1 LEEQVVSEH
10 GHPPDGEGAAPST
23 ILGKVANGIEG
34 FIRPIY
40 RWLGYLGALAIG
52 LLVVAMIYSA
62 IGRYVNHPL
71 NGSTDIIE
79 MGLLVMIAL
88 AMGIEHMGHEKMT
101 VDAVS
106 RLLPKKMQAV
116 IAPVI
121 FALVIVI
128 LVVAIWQ
135 LIKLGIKI
143 QDRGE
148 LTKDVL
154 HLPKYPFVYLITFG
168 VFTLV
173 PIYLARFLASIDR
186 LVKR

>member
-1 LEEQVVSEH
+1 
-10 GHPPDGEGAAPST
+10 
-23 ILGKVANGIEG
+23 
-34 FIRPIY
+34 
-40 RWLGYLGALAIG
+40 
-52 LLVVAMIYSA
+52 
-62 IGRYVNHPL
+62 
-71 NGSTDIIE
+71 
-79 MGLLVMIAL
+79 MIAL
-88 AMGIEHMGHEKMT
+88 AIGIEHMGHEKMT
-101 VDAVS
+101 VEVIVK
-106 RLLPKKMQAV
+106 LFPKKAQA
-116 IAPVI
+116 ILAPI
-121 FALVIVI
+121 MFALVIVI

>member
-1 LEEQVVSEH
+1 MSGH
-10 GHPPDGEGAAPST
+10 GHPPDGEAAAPAT
-23 ILGKVANGIEG
+23 VLGRAANGIER
-34 FIRPIY
+34 FLRPIY
-40 RWLGYLGALAIG
+40 RWLGYVGALALV
-52 LLVVAMIYSA
+52 LLVIAMVYSA

-101 VDAVS
+101 VDAIS
-106 RLLPKKMQAV
+106 RLFPKKMQAV
-116 IAPVI
+116 LAPII
-121 FALVIVI
+121 FTLV
-128 LVVAIWQ
+128 LAAMGFAIYYMV
-135 LIKLGIKI
+135 KLGIKM

-148 LTKDVL
+148 VTKGTL

-168 VFTLV
+168 MITLF
-173 PIYLARFLASIDR
+173 PIYLARLLGSIDR

>member
-1 LEEQVVSEH
+1 M
-10 GHPPDGEGAAPST
+10 APAT
-23 ILGKVANGIEG
+23 VLGKVADGIEK

-40 RWLGYLGALAIG
+40 RWLGYAGGLVIG
-52 LLVVAMIYSA
+52 LLVVAMTYSA

-101 VDAVS
+101 VDAIS

-116 IAPVI
+116 LAPII
-121 FALVIVI
+121 FLLVLVIMGF
-128 LVVAIWQ
+128 AIYY
-135 LIKLGIKI
+135 LIKLGLKL

-148 LTKDVL
+148 VTKGTL
-154 HLPKYPFVYLITFG
+154 HLPKYPFVYIISFG
-168 VFTLV
+168 MITLV
-173 PIYLARFLASIDR
+173 PIYLARFLHSIDR